1 MTVVMVALPVVFQ
14 PELRRALEQ
23 IGRGRLFHKHN
34 ELDEKE
40 LEDMLNAVTNA
51 TEIMSRRKI
60 GALMVF
66 ERETGLEERIET
78 GVPIDGLI
86 SDSLLLNIFEPDT
99 PLHDGAVVIRGNR
112 IVAASCLLP
121 LTEARNLSQE
131 LGTRHRSAIG
141 ISEQSDALVL
151 VVSEETGTISLARNG
166 ELHRYLTGED
176 IKSLLRAA
184 VVQPS
189 LNWKQVINDKI
200 KRDSGWQMMGNFFDR
215 ENMLARVIA
224 FLIACALWMYVM
236 NEQNPLV
243 ERNYVVNLEL
253 RNVPEGMI
261 VLNTPDKVRV
271 KVQAQRTV
279 LGDITEKEVTAYVD
293 FADKNIG
300 QQALPVK
307 AQFNQGTVLEVYP
320 NNIYAYLDS
329 VTER

>member
-1 MTVVMVALPVVFQ
+1 MRTLLVGNTGYITNKFVEEAFPESLVMVMGDTSI
-14 PELRRALEQ
+14 RKNRKTN
-23 IGRGRLFHKHN
+23 LFVRPFVKN
-34 ELDEKE
+34 EKE

-200 KRDSGWQMMGNFFDR
+200 KEIRGG
-215 ENMLARVIA
+215 
-224 FLIACALWMYVM
+224 
-236 NEQNPLV
+236 
-243 ERNYVVNLEL
+243 
-253 RNVPEGMI
+253 
-261 VLNTPDKVRV
+261 K
-271 KVQAQRTV
+271 
-279 LGDITEKEVTAYVD
+279 
-293 FADKNIG
+293 
-300 QQALPVK
+300 
-307 AQFNQGTVLEVYP
+307 
-320 NNIYAYLDS
+320 
-329 VTER
+329 